1 MAGADFDAI
10 VRAVVRELGGAGAEG
25 PGSFVQ
31 APPVPNGGTGGELA
45 MVPHPQNIRRI
56 PDPPLATRE
65 PSPQRDRYGAGKTKV
80 TILGAGHGGTAM
92 AGHLTL
98 LGFDV
103 TVFSIYGRELEAL
116 EAQGGAELI
125 GEEVRGFAK
134 YSRITR
140 SIDQAVQGADLI
152 MIAAPAIAHR
162 VYATLLAP
170 ILRDGQV
177 ICLNPGRTGGA
188 LEFAQVLTRFACRA
202 EVILG
207 ETQTFIYA
215 AEQRGPGKVEIL
227 KEKFRMRASAL
238 PASANDQFM
247 HVLRGLYPQ
256 IEPAENVLETSIN
269 NVGGVV
275 HPTAMLLNTHV
286 IEEVAGGNT
295 DLRFYKNQIGPTVAN
310 LVMERMDDEK
320 CSIGNAFGLK
330 EVWTVKEWYEQ
341 SYRVTGDTMW
351 DAMQRNPYY
360 EGFTAPGH
368 ILTYNHLVDEIP
380 NTLVP
385 VSALGKALGI
395 DTQMTDVIIDLGC
408 AMTQIDFRKHGRTL
422 EVLGLDGM
430 TRDEMLQYVNF
441 EPLGGR
447 CRETGV
453 CRALPYYR

>member
-31 APPVPNGGTGGELA
+31 APPVTNGGTGGGLA
-45 MVPHPQNIRRI
+45 GVPHPQ
-56 PDPPLATRE
+56 
-65 PSPQRDRYGAGKTKV
+65 
-80 TILGAGHGGTAM
+80 
-92 AGHLTL
+92 
-98 LGFDV
+98 
-103 TVFSIYGRELEAL
+103 
-116 EAQGGAELI
+116 
-125 GEEVRGFAK
+125 
-134 YSRITR
+134 RITR

-188 LEFAQVLTRFACRA
+188 LEFPQVLPRFPCRA

-295 DLRFYKNQIGPTVAN
+295 DLRFYKNRIGPTVAN

-320 CSIGNAFGLK
+320 CNIGHAFGLK

-368 ILTYNHLVDEIP
+368 ILTYNHLGDESP
-380 NTLVP
+380 T
-385 VSALGKALGI
+385 
-395 DTQMTDVIIDLGC
+395 T
-408 AMTQIDFRKHGRTL
+408 
-422 EVLGLDGM
+422 
-430 TRDEMLQYVNF
+430 
-441 EPLGGR
+441 
-447 CRETGV
+447 
-453 CRALPYYR
+453 